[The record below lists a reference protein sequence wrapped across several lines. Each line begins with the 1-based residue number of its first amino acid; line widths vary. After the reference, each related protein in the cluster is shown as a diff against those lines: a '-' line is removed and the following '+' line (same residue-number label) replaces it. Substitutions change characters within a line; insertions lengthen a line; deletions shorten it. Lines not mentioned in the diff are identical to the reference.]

1 MIISADKWR
10 LKTPDEQVK
19 EDNMKVLIADDHA
32 LFRDGLAMRLEEI
45 NPEIVIEQAA
55 TFSQAIKILDKETGM
70 NLIIVDLDMP
80 DMKWED
86 GIEQIRQKAE
96 GIDIVVVSASE
107 DIRNIRKVLSSG
119 IKGYIPKRSEPKVMN
134 NALKLI
140 LDGGTYIP
148 PALIENSSEGLNGT
162 GRRASGKMLTN
173 RQSQVLDLIAQGKS
187 NKQIAYE
194 IGVSEA
200 TVKLHI
206 NALLRSLKVNNRT
219 QAVVTAQKMGL
230 I

>member
-1 MIISADKWR
+1 
-10 LKTPDEQVK
+10 
-19 EDNMKVLIADDHA
+19 MKILIADDHA

-45 NPEIVIEQAA
+45 NPEAILLHAA
-55 TFSQAIKILDKETGM
+55 NFSQALKILDKESNIDM
-70 NLIIVDLDMP
+70 IIIDLDMP
-80 DMKWED
+80 DMKWEE
-86 GIEQIRQKAE
+86 GIEEVRKKSENASL
-96 GIDIVVVSASE
+96 VVISASE
-107 DIRNIRKVLSSG
+107 DIRNIKKILSSG
-119 IKGYIPKRSEPKVMN
+119 IKGYIPKRSDPKIMHS
-134 NALKLI
+134 ALKLI
-140 LDGGTYIP
+140 LEGGTYIP
-148 PALIENSSEGLNGT
+148 PALIETKSENGV
-162 GRRASGKMLTN
+162 GNNHRGSGKTLTN

-194 IGVSEA
+194 MGVSEA

>member
-1 MIISADKWR
+1 
-10 LKTPDEQVK
+10 
-19 EDNMKVLIADDHA
+19 MKILIADDHA

-45 NPEIVIEQAA
+45 NHDIVLLQAP
-55 TFSQAIKILDKETGM
+55 TFSQAAKILDKENDINM
-70 NLIIVDLDMP
+70 IIVDLDMP
-80 DMKWED
+80 DMRWED
-86 GIEQIRQKAE
+86 GVEELKKKAPRASM
-96 GIDIVVVSASE
+96 VVISASE
-107 DIRNIRKVLSSG
+107 DIRNIRKILATG
-119 IKGYIPKRSEPKVMN
+119 IKGYIPKRSDPKIMH

-140 LDGGTYIP
+140 LEGGTYIP
-148 PALIENSSEGLNGT
+148 PALIENSNESTSNNYRHNGKT
-162 GRRASGKMLTN
+162 LPN

-194 IGVSEA
+194 MGVSEA

-219 QAVVTAQKMGL
+219 QAVVTAQKLGL

>member
-1 MIISADKWR
+1 
-10 LKTPDEQVK
+10 
-19 EDNMKVLIADDHA
+19 MKILIADDHA

-45 NPEIVIEQAA
+45 NPDIVLHQAP
-55 TFSQAIKILDKETGM
+55 TFSQALKILDKETDINM
-70 NLIIVDLDMP
+70 IIADLDMP

-86 GIEQIRQKAE
+86 GIEQLKKKSP
-96 GIDIVVVSASE
+96 DSSLIVISASE
-107 DIRNIRKVLSSG
+107 DIRNIRKILATG
-119 IKGYIPKRSEPKVMN
+119 IKGYIPKRSDPKIMH

-140 LDGGTYIP
+140 LEGGTYIP
-148 PALIENSSEGLNGT
+148 PALIENSAEHNTGGYRSNGKT
-162 GRRASGKMLTN
+162 LTN

-194 IGVSEA
+194 MGVSEA

-219 QAVVTAQKMGL
+219 QAVVTAQKMG
-230 I
+230 II